1 MPVDERSVHNDI
13 SGQVL
18 GPTVQAGIIHGDVY
32 IGNQEPVLPPAPW
45 QLPPAVPLTDRADE
59 LLFLRRRRD
68 RCVQRGHPFLAAIS
82 GLGGVGKTALALGWL
97 HTLRPSLPGGQL
109 YADLG
114 ARSPSG
120 PVDPAE
126 TLSRFLRGLGV
137 APQQVPHTLAERA
150 ALYRSLTSRRPV
162 AVLLDDAESAA
173 HVRPLLPGGG
183 SVTLVTSRGR
193 MTGLTLE
200 GGHQLHLEP
209 LAPEDAMELLAD
221 TLGDRRVAE
230 CPDEAHDLVV
240 LCAGLPLAVRVVG
253 ARLAARPRRSIAMM
267 VGALSEE
274 RGRLDALAID
284 GDHSVRAALDL
295 SYRGLPAEAARL
307 YRLLGTHPG
316 RHFDDGLATALLAP
330 AGVTA
335 GAAADLLDALHDTHL
350 ITETGED
357 RYRFHDLVRLH
368 ALARAEEEEPAA
380 ERAAALRRIAGHY
393 LALATRAEHAVEP
406 RRPTLERDPAAR
418 EAHSAPFGDGD
429 AEAALDW
436 LERELPDLV
445 AVIRSVRTTAFPWF
459 SWQLADALWPLF
471 PRRKHY
477 DHWRTVHGEGL
488 AAARE
493 HGDRAAQAR
502 MLTSGGLGELGC
514 GAHDRALEMFESAA
528 EILAADGD
536 ALGHARTLNYRGLAL
551 QRRGEPEAAAVLF
564 TRAAAELPRHG
575 DPRAGGLARLNAAGI
590 ALDAARPEEA
600 AAAARAARDVLRE
613 AGDPYNAARATTL
626 LGRARLLA
634 GAAEEAEDL
643 LSEALAVLRGVDAGY
658 EVARAL
664 EALAEI
670 ARDRGATPVARA
682 RYEEALD
689 LYVGV
694 HRTER
699 ADAVRAR
706 LDALDTAG

>member
-18 GPTVQAGIIHGDVY
+18 GPSVQAGIIHGDVY
-32 IGNQEPVLPPAPW
+32 IGSQEPVLPPTPW
-45 QLPPAVPLTDRADE
+45 QLPPAAPLTDRSDE
-59 LLFLRRRRD
+59 LLFLKRRRD
-68 RCVQRGHPFLAAIS
+68 HCVHRGHPFLAAIS
-82 GLGGVGKTALALGWL
+82 GLGGVGKTALALDWL
-97 HTLRPSLPGGQL
+97 HSLRPSLPGGQL

-126 TLSRFLRGLGV
+126 TLSRFLRGLGTP
-137 APQQVPHTLAERA
+137 PQQVPHTLAERA

-173 HVRPLLPGGG
+173 HVRPLLPGGN
-183 SVTLVTSRGR
+183 SVTLVTSRGHL
-193 MTGLTLE
+193 TGLTLE

-209 LAPEDAMELLAD
+209 LAPDDAVQLLAD

-230 CPDEAHDLVV
+230 RPDEARALVG

-284 GDHSVRAALDL
+284 GDRSVRAALDL

-316 RHFDDGLATALLAP
+316 RHFDDGLAAALLAP
-330 AGVTA
+330 T
-335 GAAADLLDALHDTHL
+335 GATVGEAADLLDVLHDTHL
-350 ITETGED
+350 LTETGED

-368 ALARAEEEEPAA
+368 ALARAEEDEPAA
-380 ERAAALRRIAGHY
+380 ERAGALRRIAGHY
-393 LALATRAEHAVEP
+393 LALATRAEHAIEP
-406 RRPTLERDPAAR
+406 RRPTLERDPASR
-418 EAHSAPFGDGD
+418 EVHSAPFGDRD

-445 AVIRSVRTTAFPWF
+445 AVIRRVGTTDFPWF
-459 SWQLADALWPLF
+459 GWQLADALWPLF

-477 DHWRTVHGEGL
+477 DQWRAVHGEGL
-488 AAARE
+488 AAAE
-493 HGDRAAQAR
+493 EYGDRAAQAR

-514 GAHDRALEMFESAA
+514 GEHDRALEMFEAA
-528 EILAADGD
+528 AGILARDGD

-551 QRRGEPEAAAVLF
+551 QRRGEPEAAAALF
-564 TRAAAELPRHG
+564 ARAAAELPRHG

-600 AAAARAARDVLRE
+600 AAAARAAREVLCE
-613 AGDPYNAARATTL
+613 ADDPYNAARATTL

-634 GAAEEAEDL
+634 GVAEEAEVL

-670 ARDRGATPVARA
+670 AGDRGETPVARA
-682 RYEEALD
+682 RYAEALD

-694 HRTER
+694 NRTER

-706 LDALDTAG
+706 LAALDAAG